1 MLTSKENSLD
11 QSGKSGGKLNENGN
25 DKQVRKL
32 IWKTLIPNFTSE
44 LSLSATSIV
53 DGAIV
58 GSFYGAKG
66 LAAVGAGVPK
76 AVQRRVLPAAV
87 GKCITEPD
95 HSVSHG
101 GLAGRVLLML
111 RVPRAPVFVP
121 GRSRSMALFRAAE
134 QLSGNRRFYDDPGTQ
149 RSHCRNHPRDRAEAD
164 LYDAVTDR

>member
-1 MLTSKENSLD
+1 MLISKEKSLD

-32 IWKTLIPNFTSE
+32 IWNTLIPNFTSE

-87 GKCITEPD
+87 KR
-95 HSVSHG
+95 SVSPSQIIPYPMG
-101 GLAGRVLLML
+101 
-111 RVPRAPVFVP
+111 VPRAPCFCAWSVTIRRP
-121 GRSRSMALFRAAE
+121 SFRAK
-134 QLSGNRRFYDDPGTQ
+134 
-149 RSHCRNHPRDRAEAD
+149 DRAFVREPKV
-164 LYDAVTDR
+164 LR

>member
-1 MLTSKENSLD
+1 MLISKEKSLD

-32 IWKTLIPNFTSE
+32 IWNTLIPNFTSE

-66 LAAVGAGVPK
+66 LAAVGAGGPK

-87 GKCITEPD
+87 KR
-95 HSVSHG
+95 SVSPSQIIPYPMG
-101 GLAGRVLLML
+101 ASLRKSSSWML
-111 RVPRAPVFVP
+111 RVPRAPCFCAWSVTIRRP
-121 GRSRSMALFRAAE
+121 SFRAK
-134 QLSGNRRFYDDPGTQ
+134 
-149 RSHCRNHPRDRAEAD
+149 DRAFVREPKV
-164 LYDAVTDR
+164 LR